1 MLTDQHNLSGKNF
14 KLAKILIPSDRIIKN
29 HNYFDK
35 NVATSGHCKQRQ
47 KTEKESK
54 DVLEMQAFSGF
65 PVNWPC

>member
-14 KLAKILIPSDRIIKN
+14 KLAKILISSDRIINN

-35 NVATSGHCKQRQ
+35 NVATSGQCKQRQ
-47 KTEKESK
+47 KTGKESK
-54 DVLEMQAFSGF
+54 DVLEMKVFSGF